1 MITYSFFA
9 FVWLISLSMYMHA
22 KSLQPCLTLCDPV
35 DCSPPCSSVHRI
47 LWARILEGVAMP
59 SSRGSLQR
67 RDWTRVPCIE
77 GGFFL
82 NEPPGKPGY
91 IYPITTLLVESS
103 ISYHQPSP
111 WSSVIT
117 KLLNNASA
125 PQIEVNVS
133 LPLEKP
139 LNMKTAT
146 FLPATL
152 RLGWKPY
159 ETSLKSVLFYSSCYN
174 GIPQTGWLINN
185 INFFLTG

>member
-1 MITYSFFA
+1 MEFFWQEYWSKLP
-9 FVWLISLSMYMHA
+9 FPPPGDLHNTRIEPMSLVFPA
-22 KSLQPCLTLCDPV
+22 L
-35 DCSPPCSSVHRI
+35 
-47 LWARILEGVAMP
+47 A
-59 SSRGSLQR
+59 
-67 RDWTRVPCIE
+67 

>member
-1 MITYSFFA
+1 M
-9 FVWLISLSMYMHA
+9 SLVFPA
-22 KSLQPCLTLCDPV
+22 L
-35 DCSPPCSSVHRI
+35 
-47 LWARILEGVAMP
+47 A
-59 SSRGSLQR
+59 
-67 RDWTRVPCIE
+67 

-152 RLGWKPY
+152 RLG
-159 ETSLKSVLFYSSCYN
+159 
-174 GIPQTGWLINN
+174 
-185 INFFLTG
+185 